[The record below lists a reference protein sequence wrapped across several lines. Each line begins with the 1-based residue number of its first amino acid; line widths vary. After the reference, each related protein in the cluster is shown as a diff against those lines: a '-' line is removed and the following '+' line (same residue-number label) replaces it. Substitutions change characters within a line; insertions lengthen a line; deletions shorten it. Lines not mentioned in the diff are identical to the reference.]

1 MPQLRAA
8 VILAAGYGSR
18 MKSGLPKV
26 LHKLGG
32 RTLLDWV
39 IALARAVDAALI
51 CAVVS
56 KRTGPVGKAAAR
68 ALGGGAVAVQDP
80 PRGTGDA
87 VKSAA
92 GVLEGFEG
100 HVITL
105 YADTPLI
112 HPQTI
117 ERVFAALDAGA
128 KMAVLGFEA
137 KDPGDYGR
145 LILNKAG
152 TLEAIVEA
160 KDATKAQKAITLC
173 NSGVLAA
180 PAPLLFTLL
189 DDVTNDNASGE
200 YYLTDVVALARAR
213 GLEVVVVKASEE
225 ELMGINSQAELAA
238 AEAVFQS
245 RKRAQMLDAGVHLVA
260 PETVYASWDTEL
272 TAGCVV
278 EPFVVFGPG
287 VRLGPDTRVCS
298 FSKLEG
304 VMAEESVCIG
314 PFARLRPGTELGA
327 HAKVGN
333 FVETKKARIGDGTK
347 ISHLSY
353 IGDAIIGDEVNI
365 GAGTITCNYDGFE
378 KHTTVIEAGAF
389 IGSNA
394 ALVAPVRI
402 GAGAF
407 TGSGSVITKDVPD
420 DALGVARGRQRNI
433 EGWADHFRNSKKTS

>member
-26 LHKLGG
+26 LHRLGG

-39 IALARAVDAALI
+39 VALARAVDASLI

-56 KRTGPVGKAAAR
+56 KRTGQVGKAAAR

-80 PRGTGDA
+80 PSGTGDA
-87 VKSAA
+87 VKCAA

-100 HVITL
+100 NVITL

-117 ERVFAALDAGA
+117 ARVFAALEDGA
-128 KMAVLGFEA
+128 CMAVLGFEA
-137 KDPGDYGR
+137 KDPGAYGR
-145 LILNKAG
+145 LVLNAEG

-160 KDATKAQKAITLC
+160 KDANAAQKAITLC

-180 PAPLLFTLL
+180 PAPLLFSLL
-189 DDVTNDNASGE
+189 GEVTNDNASHE

-213 GLEVVVVKASEE
+213 GREVVVVKASEE
-225 ELMGINSQAELAA
+225 ELLGINSQTELAA
-238 AEAVFQS
+238 AEAVFQA
-245 RKRAQMLDAGVHLVA
+245 RKRAELLNAGVHLVA
-260 PETVYASWDTEL
+260 PETVFASWDTL
-272 TAGCVV
+272 IGAGSVI

-287 VRLGPDTRVCS
+287 VRLGTDAHIHS
-298 FSKLEG
+298 FSNLAG
-304 VMAEESVCIG
+304 VMAGESVHIG
-314 PFARLRPGTELGA
+314 PYARLRPGTELGA
-327 HAKVGN
+327 HAKIGN

-353 IGDAIIGDEVNI
+353 IGDAIIGAEVNI
-365 GAGTITCNYDGFE
+365 GAGTITCNYDGFD
-378 KHTTVIEAGAF
+378 KHTTVIESGAF
-389 IGSNA
+389 VGTNT
-394 ALVAPVRI
+394 ALVAPVRV

-433 EGWADHFRNSKKTS
+433 EGWADSFRNTKKRS